1 MQYFNSFQRNHITP
15 SSDIWV
21 LWLWGHGFDGTSTWL
36 LSRPLRA
43 MQNVHEADLPSFHER
58 CSHPQQECLG
68 PLVASALRT
77 NEKSKDSKEK
87 TLFIAHRRL
96 HVILQVA
103 VEPFWF
109 SKGRQLAW
117 PRRLLKTG
125 DSVIL
130 GRLAGSN
137 FSIHSKLHDEYT
149 NGSLNITNITESFCG
164 EDVVCECIPVKSNCQ
179 TILNINFTFQ
189 FRSVRPQA
197 PCAVA
202 GSPTVSRTFKDA
214 SSISWHGFLLAKCF
228 FKFPGDLTFECCFW
242 RFPSCPYL
250 YLNAKTVKPRP
261 SHEFALPWQCL
272 RPLQLFAPRSLDLCQ
287 STVWPRRNRSR
298 SKRDGKE
305 NRIGCRWWKL
315 MDD

>member
-1 MQYFNSFQRNHITP
+1 MEHQL
-15 SSDIWV
+15 D
-21 LWLWGHGFDGTSTWL
+21 STWL
-36 LSRPLRA
+36 LSRPLQA

-68 PLVASALRT
+68 PLVASALRK

-137 FSIHSKLHDEYT
+137 FSIHSKLHDKYT
-149 NGSLNITNITESFCG
+149 NGSSKYHKISQNHSAEKTWFVN
-164 EDVVCECIPVKSNCQ
+164 
-179 TILNINFTFQ
+179 
-189 FRSVRPQA
+189 
-197 PCAVA
+197 
-202 GSPTVSRTFKDA
+202 VSL
-214 SSISWHGFLLAKCF
+214 SSQ
-228 FKFPGDLTFECCFW
+228 
-242 RFPSCPYL
+242 
-250 YLNAKTVKPRP
+250 TVK
-261 SHEFALPWQCL
+261 LY
-272 RPLQLFAPRSLDLCQ
+272 
-287 STVWPRRNRSR
+287 
-298 SKRDGKE
+298 
-305 NRIGCRWWKL
+305 
-315 MDD
+315 